1 MRTLMLSAVLSL
13 AAIASTGCGGEKSQK
28 DDRSGTSE
36 AKQEL
41 PELTVDEV
49 AAGLAAKQLTA
60 VDCNGEKTRKK
71 HGVIPGAIL
80 IEDEESYPAS
90 ALPAD
95 KATKLVFYC
104 GGPG

>member
-1 MRTLMLSAVLSL
+1 MRTLVFSTVLALGALGCSEQSAS
-13 AAIASTGCGGEKSQK
+13 K
-28 DDRSGTSE
+28 DSKAQVGHD
-36 AKQEL
+36 L
-41 PELTVDEV
+41 PEMSVNDV
-49 AAGLAAKQLTA
+49 AAGLEAKQLTV

-71 HGVIPGAIL
+71 HGILPGAIL
-80 IEDEESYPAS
+80 LEDEETFAAG